1 MKKHFRIIPVFIILL
16 ALCLLSAG
24 CEKSGYKKAM
34 KLIDEGSYAAA
45 RELLIQMGDYEDSAE
60 RVKELSYR
68 IVAEA
73 VRSAGEEYEGKY
85 RVQKQIVSSTG
96 ADAVVSIYA
105 VNDSSIA
112 LNYDYENTITGFYAK
127 VSCTTAFAFDS
138 DSMPVEYSRTMALK
152 LFGKANTTTAT
163 GRGAMKKSEFTRS
176 SKVHFDTFNSTETI
190 GDTSQTNVEDVTA
203 DALNDMLP
211 VLSDFLKEKAI
222 DITLKDLGFDL
233 YE

>member
-1 MKKHFRIIPVFIILL
+1 
-16 ALCLLSAG
+16 
-24 CEKSGYKKAM
+24 M

-152 LFGKANTTTAT
+152 LFGLDENEKSVLLMPLGYPAENSVPAVQHKIRRKA
-163 GRGAMKKSEFTRS
+163 E
-176 SKVHFDTFNSTETI
+176 EL
-190 GDTSQTNVEDVTA
+190 VTY
-203 DALNDMLP
+203 L
-211 VLSDFLKEKAI
+211 
-222 DITLKDLGFDL
+222 
-233 YE
+233 